1 MSDSRF
7 ARLMEPGQIGG
18 VKTRN
23 RIIKTGAGTML
34 WNQDETHMNQVVL
47 GFYEAFAKGGVG
59 LLIVESPTIDY
70 PYGARWPDR
79 YRIDD
84 DKYVPGLAE
93 LVNVIHKHGC
103 PTFMQMNHDG
113 PWQRA
118 ILGGRAF
125 FEGKPVASSEVTV
138 KDETDFHNEV
148 PHAMSIPEIEE
159 KIEKFVNAA
168 IRAQKAGFD
177 GVDVN
182 AGSSHL
188 GHNFLSPFWNRRT
201 DEYGGSPE
209 NRARFVVNIIK
220 GIKKSCG
227 NDFPVSVCFNGLEVG
242 QAVGIDNK
250 MCMTPEYS
258 RQIGKILEA
267 AGADAIQLRNHW
279 MGFHV
284 GAYLPDVLFW
294 PEPPVPLNEFPAEY
308 NKSHRGA
315 GANINFAAAMK
326 KVVKIPVITV
336 GRLDPQMGEQVIENG
351 QADFIGMTRR
361 LQADPELPNK
371 VREGRPEDIAPC
383 TACENCL
390 GSKRCR
396 INALMGTGIVSI
408 EKAAKKK
415 KVVVIGGGPSG
426 MEAARVSA
434 LRGHDVTLFDKGS
447 RLGGLLPIA
456 AVVKGTD
463 LEDLR
468 QIIDYYKRQLNQ
480 LGVKVNLG
488 KKVELADI
496 ETLKPDAVIVAAG
509 GTMVLPDI
517 KGIDNK
523 KVISGAKLH
532 GQLKMALRF
541 FGVKTL
547 RWLTNYY
554 MPVGK
559 NVVIIGSGL
568 QGCELAEFL
577 TWKGRK
583 VTLVDTAPTPGAN
596 IVDVLQ
602 NQLFLWFRKRGV
614 TLINGVKQYIEITDQ
629 GLTYMD
635 KNGKRQILAADS
647 IIPAIPMKPN
657 LELLNS
663 LKGKAPEVYA
673 VGDCNDPLLIADAI
687 GTGSKA
693 ARSI

>member
-7 ARLMEPGQIGG
+7 SRLMEPGQIGS

-23 RIIKTGAGTML
+23 RIIKTGAGIML
-34 WNQDETHMNQVVL
+34 WNQDEIHMNQAML
-47 GFYEAFAKGGVG
+47 AYYEALAKGGVG

-79 YRIDD
+79 YRLDD
-84 DKYVPGLAE
+84 DKYVPGIAD
-93 LVNVIHKHGC
+93 LVKVIHKHGC

-113 PWQRA
+113 PWQRG
-118 ILGGRAF
+118 ILGSPPF
-125 FEGKPVASSEVTV
+125 FEGQPVASSEVTFN
-138 KDETDFHNEV
+138 DPTDFHNEV
-148 PHAMSIPEIEE
+148 PHVMTIPEIEQ
-159 KIEKFVNAA
+159 KIEKFVSAA
-168 IRAQKAGFD
+168 ARAQKAGFD

-201 DEYGGSPE
+201 DEYGGSTE

-220 GIKKSCG
+220 GIKQRCG
-227 NDFPVSVCFNGLEVG
+227 KDFPVSVCFNGLEVG
-242 QAVGIDNK
+242 QIIGVDNK
-250 MCMTPEYS
+250 LCMTPDYS
-258 RQIGKILEA
+258 RQIGKILED

-279 MGFHV
+279 MGLHV
-284 GAYLPDVLFW
+284 PAYLPDVLFW
-294 PEPPVPLNEFPAEY
+294 PEPPIPLNEFPAEY
-308 NKSHRGA
+308 NKSHHGA

-326 KVVKIPVITV
+326 KIVKIPVITV
-336 GRLDPQMGEQVIENG
+336 GRLDPVMGEQAIREG
-351 QADFIGMTRR
+351 KADFIGMTRR

-371 VREGRPEDIAPC
+371 VASGKLDDIAPC

-396 INALMGTGIVSI
+396 INALMGSGIVSI

-415 KVVVIGGGPSG
+415 KVVVVGGGPAG

-434 LRGHDVTLFDKGS
+434 LRGHDVTLIEKAPY
-447 RLGGLLPIA
+447 LGGLLPIA

-468 QIIDYYKRQLNQ
+468 QMIAYYKRQLSQ
-480 LGVKVNLG
+480 LGVKQNLG
-488 KKVELADI
+488 KAAEAADI
-496 ETLKPDAVIVAAG
+496 IALKPDAVILATG
-509 GTMVLPDI
+509 GTLRLPEV
-517 KGIDNK
+517 KGIENK

-532 GQLKMALRF
+532 GQLKLAYRF
-541 FGVKTL
+541 FGVNTL
-547 RWLTNYY
+547 RWLTNFY

-559 NVVIIGSGL
+559 NVVIIGSGI

-577 TWKGRK
+577 TWRGRK
-583 VTLVDTAPTPGAN
+583 VTVVDTAPVAGTGL
-596 IVDVLQ
+596 VDVLQ
-602 NQLFLWFRKRGV
+602 NLLIPWLKKRGV
-614 TLINGVKQYIEITDQ
+614 AFINGVKEYLEITDQ
-629 GLTYMD
+629 GFSFID
-635 KNGKRQILAADS
+635 KDGKRQTLPADS

-657 LELLNS
+657 LELLKS
-663 LKGKAPEVYA
+663 LKGKVPEVYA
-673 VGDCNDPLLIADAI
+673 VGDCNDPLLIVDAV

-693 ARSI
+693 ARTL

>member
-7 ARLMEPGQIGG
+7 ARLMEPGQIGK

-34 WNQDETHMNQVVL
+34 WNENETHMNQAVL

-59 LLIVESPTIDY
+59 LLIVESPTVEY

-84 DKYVPGLAE
+84 DKYIPGLVE

-118 ILGGRAF
+118 ILGGPEF
-125 FEGKPVASSEVTV
+125 FKGQPFAASEVTV
-138 KDETDFHNEV
+138 KDPTDFHNEV
-148 PHAMSIPEIEE
+148 PHVMTIAEIEE
-159 KIEKFVNAA
+159 KIEKFVSAA
-168 IRAQKAGFD
+168 VRAQKAGFD

-182 AGSSHL
+182 AGSSHM

-209 NRARFVVNIIK
+209 NRARFVANIIK
-220 GIKKSCG
+220 GIKKRCG
-227 NDFPVSVCFNGLEVG
+227 NDFPVTVCFNGLEVG
-242 QAVGIDNK
+242 QAIGIDNK
-250 MCMTPEYS
+250 LCMTPEYG

-279 MGFHV
+279 IGFHV
-284 GAYLPDVLFW
+284 PAYLPDVLFW
-294 PEPPVPLNEFPAEY
+294 PEPPIPLNEFPAEY
-308 NKSHRGA
+308 NKEHHGA

-336 GRLDPQMGEQVIENG
+336 GRLDPMMGEQVIRDNM
-351 QADFIGMTRR
+351 ADFIGMTRR

-371 VREGRPEDIAPC
+371 VAAGQLEDIAPC

-415 KVVVIGGGPSG
+415 KVVVVGGGPSG

-434 LRGHDVTLFDKGS
+434 LRGHDVTLFDKS
-447 RLGGLLPIA
+447 TKLGGLLPVA
-456 AVVKGTD
+456 AVVKGMD
-463 LEDLR
+463 LEDLP
-468 QIIDYYKRQLNQ
+468 QIIAYFKRQLSQ
-480 LGVKVNLG
+480 LGVKTNLG
-488 KKVELADI
+488 KAATADDI
-496 ETLKPDAVIVAAG
+496 TALKPDAVILAAG
-509 GTMVLPDI
+509 GIIVLPQI
-517 KGIDNK
+517 KGIENK

-532 GQLKMALRF
+532 GQLKMASRF
-541 FGVKTL
+541 FSLKTL
-547 RWLTNYY
+547 RWLTKYY

-559 NVVIIGSGL
+559 NVVIIGSGI

-577 TWKGRK
+577 TWRGRK
-583 VTLVDTAPTPGAN
+583 VTIVDTAPNPGAGL
-596 IVDVLQ
+596 IDVLQ
-602 NQLFLWFRKRGV
+602 NKLFLWFKKRGV
-614 TLINGVKQYIEITDQ
+614 TLINGVKQYVEINDR
-629 GLTYMD
+629 GLTFID
-635 KNGKRQILAADS
+635 KDGKTQTLDADS
-647 IIPAIPMKPN
+647 IIPAVPMKPN
-657 LELLNS
+657 LDLMKS
-663 LKGKAPEVYA
+663 LKGKVPEIYA
-673 VGDCNDPLLIADAI
+673 IGDCNEPQLIVDAI
-687 GTGSKA
+687 GTGSKV
-693 ARSI
+693 ARNL

>member
-7 ARLMEPGQIGG
+7 ARLMEPGKIGS

-23 RIIKTGAGTML
+23 RIIKTGAGVML
-34 WNQDETHMNQVVL
+34 WNQDETHMNQAVL
-47 GFYEAFAKGGVG
+47 GYYESLAKGGVG
-59 LLIVESPTIDY
+59 LLIVESPTIEY

-84 DKYVPGLAE
+84 DKYIPGLAE
-93 LVNVIHKHGC
+93 LVQVIHKHGC

-113 PWQRA
+113 PWQRG
-118 ILGGRAF
+118 ILGSPNF
-125 FEGKPVASSEVTV
+125 FEGQPVAASEVTV
-138 KDETDFHNEV
+138 KDPTDFHNEI
-148 PHAMSIPEIEE
+148 PHAMTIPEIEV
-159 KIEKFVNAA
+159 KIEKFVSAA
-168 IRAQKAGFD
+168 VRAKKAGFD
-177 GVDVN
+177 GVDIN

-209 NRARFVVNIIK
+209 NRARFIVNIIK
-220 GIKKSCG
+220 RIKQRCG
-227 NDFPVSVCFNGLEVG
+227 KDFPVSVCFNGLEVG
-242 QAVGIDNK
+242 QAIGIDNK
-250 MCMTPEYS
+250 LCMTPEYS
-258 RQIGKILEA
+258 RQIGKILED

-279 MGFHV
+279 IGYHV
-284 GAYLPDVLFW
+284 PAYLPDVLFW
-294 PEPPVPLNEFPAEY
+294 PEPPVPLNEFPKEY
-308 NKSHRGA
+308 NKSHHGA

-336 GRLDPQMGEQVIENG
+336 GRLDPVLGEQVIRDG
-351 QADFIGMTRR
+351 MADFIGMTRR

-371 VREGRPEDIAPC
+371 VAAGKLDDIAPC

-396 INALMGTGIVSI
+396 MNALMGTGIVSI
-408 EKAAKKK
+408 EKASKKK
-415 KVVVIGGGPSG
+415 KVVVIGGGPAG

-434 LRGHDVTLFDKGS
+434 LRGHDVTLFEKYT

-468 QIIDYYKRQLNQ
+468 QITNYYKRQLSQ
-480 LGVKVNLG
+480 LGVKVSLG
-488 KKVELADI
+488 KAVDVSDI
-496 ETLKPDAVIVAAG
+496 EALKPDAVILAAG
-509 GTMVLPDI
+509 GTQVLPEI

-532 GQLKMALRF
+532 GQLKLASRF

-547 RWLTNYY
+547 RWLTNFY

-559 NVVIIGSGL
+559 NVVIIGSGI
-568 QGCELAEFL
+568 QGCELGEFL
-577 TWKGRK
+577 TWRGRK
-583 VTLVDTAPTPGAN
+583 VTIVDTAPVPGYG

-602 NQLFLWFRKRGV
+602 NLLLSWFKKKGV
-614 TLINGVKQYIEITDQ
+614 TLINGVKQYVEINEQ
-629 GLTYMD
+629 GLTFID
-635 KNGKRQILAADS
+635 KDGKKQILAADS

-663 LKGKAPEVYA
+663 LKGKVTEVYA
-673 VGDCNDPLLIADAI
+673 AGDCNEPLLIADAI
-687 GTGSKA
+687 GTGSKI